1 MLLLVLILA
10 LQAGGAT
17 PEPNGA
23 GDEARE
29 AFARAE
35 ELVRAGRYADARSAY
50 ARVASKWAETP
61 SGIEAARRS
70 QPSAYLGWA
79 DVVRNGPSA
88 NRVDVVLMGDGYE
101 LEHLKAFDKLAADV
115 PPLFERQETFREYYS
130 YFNFL
135 RAALLSKENGVDGF
149 GRDYDTA
156 LGAFT
161 AATFAGHVSVD
172 GSKVGSALARIP
184 DSDGQAIVFVK
195 NGVLGTGGGGYAVIG
210 GREVR
215 TIIHEFGH
223 SFGGLG
229 DEYQSAQSHGQA
241 SGNVGERA
249 NVSGTDDPKAVPWS
263 HWLAAKH
270 PGVGV
275 YEGAAGRVKGAWR
288 PTSSGCVMD
297 SSEAFCVPCREALV
311 LRIYSIVDPIDA
323 CAPPAIRQG
332 SSESIQVGEE
342 GVTLSVDVL
351 RPATH
356 ALEVSWWVLSE
367 GQLPKSGAGAPG
379 ESRSTQDSA
388 GTAGP
393 KDRTKRGPL
402 QALPGTAKQIA
413 RRNNTG
419 SHSFRLTRTDL
430 GPGRHRVVCRVR
442 DTTIVK
448 NDKWPWV
455 LDDPLDLLTC
465 ERAWWLEVAPAK

>member
-1 MLLLVLILA
+1 MLLLALILA
-10 LQAGGAT
+10 FQAAAT
-17 PEPNGA
+17 PVSP
-23 GDEARE
+23 GDEAAT
-29 AFARAE
+29 AFAKAEELARSGRYPEARAE
-35 ELVRAGRYADARSAY
+35 Y
-50 ARVASKWAETP
+50 ARVASKWAATP

-70 QPSAYLGWA
+70 QPSAFLGWA

-88 NRVDVVLMGDGYE
+88 NRIDVVLMGDGYE
-101 LEHLKAFDKLAADV
+101 VEHLKAFDKLAADV
-115 PPLFERQETFREYYS
+115 PPLFERQETFREYYP

-135 RAALLSKENGVDGF
+135 RAALVSKENGVDGF

-172 GSKVGSALARIP
+172 GAKVASALARIP

-195 NGVLGTGGGGYAVIG
+195 NGVLGTGGGGFAVIG

-215 TIIHEFGH
+215 TVIHEFGH
-223 SFGGLG
+223 SFGWLG
-229 DEYQSAQSHGQA
+229 DEYDTAQSHGQA
-241 SGNVGERA
+241 SGAVGARA
-249 NVSGTDDPKAVPWS
+249 NISPTDDPKLVPWA

-297 SSEAFCVPCREALV
+297 SSEAFCVVCREALV

-323 CAPPAIRQG
+323 CDPPAIRQG
-332 SSESIQVGEE
+332 SSESIQVGDE
-342 GVTLSVDVL
+342 GVTLKVDVL
-351 RPATH
+351 KPSTH

-367 GQLPKSGAGAPG
+367 GQLPKSGAGASSNG
-379 ESRSTQDSA
+379 STQDSA

-402 QALPGTAKQIA
+402 RELPGTAKQTA
-413 RRNNTG
+413 RKNNTG
-419 SHSFRLTRTDL
+419 SHSFQLTRTEL

-448 NDKWPWV
+448 NEKWPWV
-455 LDDPLDLLTC
+455 LDDPLDLLAS
-465 ERAWWLEVAPAK
+465 ERGWWLEVK